1 LKRTSGLRAADE
13 GVIEMSEPSIL
24 AKVLA
29 NLTSSK
35 TSQTGAG
42 DAARP
47 FTREQDLLAK
57 GNEIAERLDRLQG
70 KLDEASEDETD
81 LPIRERFYRQLKNSA
96 KN

>member
-1 LKRTSGLRAADE
+1 
-13 GVIEMSEPSIL
+13 MSEPSIL
-24 AKVLA
+24 SKVLA

-35 TSQTGAG
+35 ASQTGAG

-47 FTREQDLLAK
+47 LTREQDLLAK

-70 KLDEASEDETD
+70 KLDSVQEGEAETD

-96 KN
+96 KS